1 MHYIYNMNNALLY
14 ITYTTL
20 GFEFV
25 SVEEEDEANN
35 IHDFSYL
42 LRLTKQ
48 IDIRELGIG
57 YLLVMMMRTV

>member
-1 MHYIYNMNNALLY
+1 MNNALLY